1 MVSFTVNLI
10 AKPELALQ
18 RETDTEASG
27 LLKSDNLYRSF
38 SGHFN
43 RVSIA

>member
-1 MVSFTVNLI
+1 MVSFTANLI
-10 AKPELALQ
+10 VKPELALE

-27 LLKSDNLYRSF
+27 LLKSDNLSLSF

-43 RVSIA
+43 KVYIA